1 MSDDGTGLTDSIA
14 RLPQRIAGLIEL
26 LTTLDTRV
34 VTALDSLEEMRTS
47 VSRFDAVGEGGDRL
61 VADIEARMAAL
72 DEKLNRDMDELK
84 AAVLAKLGELDLDSF
99 GPRFD
104 RLERA
109 LINVERATVNLDRN
123 VEGALELLPDFMT
136 RKAKREGRKQSAPPA
151 ADVGE

>member
-1 MSDDGTGLTDSIA
+1 MSEDSSGLTDSLT

-26 LTTLDTRV
+26 LTTLDTRI

-47 VSRFDAVGEGGDRL
+47 VSRFDAVGEQGDRL
-61 VADIEARMAAL
+61 VADLESRMAAL
-72 DEKLNRDMDELK
+72 DEKLNRDMDDLK

-136 RKAKREGRKQSAPPA
+136 RKAKREGRKKAAPPA
-151 ADVGE
+151 TDVPE